1 MTNPTEST
9 AWNDLLRLCAD
20 FKHEDFHL
28 AQLFEDNDR
37 FSEFSVSHENLLLDY
52 SKNFVTTETI
62 DTLIELAKEMG
73 LTDAI
78 NAMFA
83 GEKINITENRAAL
96 HSACRIPEEKN
107 SNTEIVSC
115 LKQMDSFVTAIHS
128 GEWKGYSGNKI
139 TDIVNIGIGGSD
151 LGPVFVCDALS
162 SFSTNDIKPHF
173 VSNVDPTDLDNVVA
187 GLDPATTLFIV
198 ASKSFKTLETIQN
211 AHAAKNWLLSQSASP
226 ECIRNHFVA
235 ITTNSAAASEFGIQ
249 EQNLFPMW
257 EWLGGRYSLW
267 SAIGLPIALSIGM
280 NHFRQ
285 LLAGAHS
292 MDKHFHSTELRK
304 NLPVIMGLLT
314 VWYTGFL
321 NAHSHAVVPYSQ
333 KLQQFPAYLQ
343 QLYMESLGKN
353 VNKND
358 EPVTSNTGDV
368 LWGAVGTNAQHSF
381 FQLLHQGTEF
391 IPVDFLGVIKPTS
404 EGIDASRRQQYLLAN
419 CLSQSL
425 ALMQGNNDSSDQHKK
440 IQGNKPSNILL
451 INELNPY
458 NLGSLIALYEHKTY
472 VQSVIWNI
480 NAFDQWGVQL
490 GKVLSNDVFKAFTES
505 GSNVEFDS
513 STASLIKQ
521 IGELLND

>member
-52 SKNFVTTETI
+52 SKNFVTTETM

-198 ASKSFKTLETIQN
+198 ASCLLYTSPSPRDATLSRM
-211 AHAAKNWLLSQSASP
+211 ASSA
-226 ECIRNHFVA
+226 
-235 ITTNSAAASEFGIQ
+235 
-249 EQNLFPMW
+249 
-257 EWLGGRYSLW
+257 
-267 SAIGLPIALSIGM
+267 
-280 NHFRQ
+280 
-285 LLAGAHS
+285 
-292 MDKHFHSTELRK
+292 
-304 NLPVIMGLLT
+304 
-314 VWYTGFL
+314 
-321 NAHSHAVVPYSQ
+321 
-333 KLQQFPAYLQ
+333 
-343 QLYMESLGKN
+343 
-353 VNKND
+353 
-358 EPVTSNTGDV
+358 
-368 LWGAVGTNAQHSF
+368 
-381 FQLLHQGTEF
+381 
-391 IPVDFLGVIKPTS
+391 
-404 EGIDASRRQQYLLAN
+404 
-419 CLSQSL
+419 
-425 ALMQGNNDSSDQHKK
+425 
-440 IQGNKPSNILL
+440 
-451 INELNPY
+451 
-458 NLGSLIALYEHKTY
+458 
-472 VQSVIWNI
+472 
-480 NAFDQWGVQL
+480 
-490 GKVLSNDVFKAFTES
+490 
-505 GSNVEFDS
+505 
-513 STASLIKQ
+513 
-521 IGELLND
+521 